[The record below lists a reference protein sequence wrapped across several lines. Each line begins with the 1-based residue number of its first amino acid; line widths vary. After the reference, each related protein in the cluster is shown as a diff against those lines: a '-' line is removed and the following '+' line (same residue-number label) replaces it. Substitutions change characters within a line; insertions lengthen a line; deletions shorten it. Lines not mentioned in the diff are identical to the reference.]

1 MYKHRKTPSIQT
13 YTCIHACTCS
23 VDNESTLQSCQS
35 SLCQQQ
41 SQHLGLEALEQAFDH
56 LLYTW
61 RNHERSAKWESAYM
75 HIQVQWQGRYT
86 QITYLSY
93 LCNTRNLLKV
103 WKATLVVKT
112 VRSLADSFLQKQ
124 KNCQFILLKARTA
137 QWQVILSQ
145 ESIYSWK
152 HFTVQRW
159 TYSSYNEVGKS
170 WQAVNDSMLPSV
182 CSMVFNPNHT
192 LYSIRMVTYC
202 H

>member
-1 MYKHRKTPSIQT
+1 MHAHAVQTMKAPCNLVSHLSVSSRASISGWRHLSRLLT
-13 YTCIHACTCS
+13 IFYIHEGITRGQPN
-23 VDNESTLQSCQS
+23 D
-35 SLCQQQ
+35 
-41 SQHLGLEALEQAFDH
+41 
-56 LLYTW
+56 
-61 RNHERSAKWESAYM
+61 M

-103 WKATLVVKT
+103 WKATLVAKT
-112 VRSLADSFLQKQ
+112 VSSLADSFLQKQ
-124 KNCQFILLKARTA
+124 QNCQFILVKATTA

-170 WQAVNDSMLPSV
+170 WQAVNGLFQLIRVPPPMDDFSVSVPGAIDMLGY
-182 CSMVFNPNHT
+182 
-192 LYSIRMVTYC
+192 LRILL
-202 H
+202 

>member
-1 MYKHRKTPSIQT
+1 
-13 YTCIHACTCS
+13 
-23 VDNESTLQSCQS
+23 
-35 SLCQQQ
+35 
-41 SQHLGLEALEQAFDH
+41 
-56 LLYTW
+56 
-61 RNHERSAKWESAYM
+61 M

-112 VRSLADSFLQKQ
+112 VSSLADSFLQKQ
-124 KNCQFILLKARTA
+124 QNCPFILVKSTTA

-170 WQAVNDSMLPSV
+170 WQAVNGLFHLIRVPPYGWFFSV
-182 CSMVFNPNHT
+182 CPRGYWHAMISP
-192 LYSIRMVTYC
+192 YSLVNFSKFPVILRKLLSVLGVSRQNVRPRVGK
-202 H
+202 